1 MIHASLENCT
11 IWVCLKMWYPQV
23 QRMINYQC
31 QLAIWSAHRYSPCFI
46 NMFQW
51 IDLKGT
57 CPGTPD
63 IWLVKPTRF
72 SQGRSMHI
80 SLRQGEHRQS
90 VVTGPYW
97 PSNRKTLQNICKI
110 SARQHWYWHH
120 AILYEL
126 LWALICGHTAKH
138 TVSKLVHSSKIWRF
152 QKNSTMHRCKRF
164 VILWGYVDAEEPCKD
179 HSNIL
184 KCCRQIPKDGNCS
197 NTAMLMLASCD
208 TRNKQGQLVLVTATG
223 HRLQECFGLEGLAK
237 WYQNPARSDIAS
249 FCSIPIQ

>member
-1 MIHASLENCT
+1 MLPWKTVPYESVSKCGTPKCKGWSIIHVNL
-11 IWVCLKMWYPQV
+11 PF
-23 QRMINYQC
+23 
-31 QLAIWSAHRYSPCFI
+31 WSAHRYSPGFI

-63 IWLVKPTRF
+63 VWLVKPTRF

-138 TVSKLVHSSKIWRF
+138 RVSKLVHSSLSSKIWRF
-152 QKNSTMHRCKRF
+152 QENSTMHR
-164 VILWGYVDAEEPCKD
+164 
-179 HSNIL
+179 S
-184 KCCRQIPKDGNCS
+184 
-197 NTAMLMLASCD
+197 
-208 TRNKQGQLVLVTATG
+208 
-223 HRLQECFGLEGLAK
+223 LQEMCYSPGLAM
-237 WYQNPARSDIAS
+237 
-249 FCSIPIQ
+249 